1 MYTKLKEYISERLKD
16 FDTIPEERKRTLQ
29 DVAGFISK
37 DLDGKGVV
45 KLNFI
50 CTHNSRRSH
59 LAQIWTQTAASH
71 FGIDGVETYSG
82 GTEATAFNP
91 RAVAAIERAGFGVT
105 NPGGDNPGVE
115 VRFSDNAN
123 PMICFSKT
131 FDDSVNPNKEFAA
144 IMTCSDADENCP
156 LVPGAAWRKSVTYR
170 DPKESDGTD
179 YEKETYDERCRQI
192 TTEMFYMM
200 SCVK

>member
-1 MYTKLKEYISERLKD
+1 MYTKLKEYISERLKE
-16 FDTIPEERKRTLQ
+16 FNTIPEERKRTLQ

-45 KLNFI
+45 KLNYI
-50 CTHNSRRSH
+50 CTHNSQRSH
-59 LAQIWTQTAASH
+59 LAQIWTQTAAIH
-71 FGIDGVETYSG
+71 FAIDAIYTYSG

-105 NPGGDNPGVE
+105 ILGGDNPGVE

-144 IMTCSDADENCP
+144 IMTCSDADEN
-156 LVPGAAWRKSVTYR
+156 
-170 DPKESDGTD
+170 
-179 YEKETYDERCRQI
+179 
-192 TTEMFYMM
+192 
-200 SCVK
+200 